1 MHTIQF
7 DAHNEAALTQL
18 AAMAGKD
25 SDQLIKDVV
34 SEYLA
39 EQADKNQADAAK
51 NLSAITGL
59 WMVNSAWDK
68 CRSSLIFCKP
78 QGSRYA

>member
-7 DAHNEAALTQL
+7 DAHTEAALTQR

-25 SDQLIKDVV
+25 SDQLIKGVL

-39 EQADKNQADAAK
+39 EQADNEQADATK
-51 NLSAITGL
+51 NFSVITGL
-59 WMVNSAWDK
+59 WTASSAWGNGRTK
-68 CRSSLIFCKP
+68 TNRVGISCSSD
-78 QGSRYA
+78 

>member
-7 DAHNEAALTQL
+7 DAHTEATLTQL

-39 EQADKNQADAAK
+39 EQADIEQANAAY
-51 NLSAITGL
+51 
-59 WMVNSAWDK
+59 
-68 CRSSLIFCKP
+68 
-78 QGSRYA
+78 SRYLAGQEGTVSLDDLEKRLGLEG

>member
-7 DAHNEAALTQL
+7 DAHTEAALTQR

-39 EQADKNQADAAK
+39 EQVDTEQADAAY
-51 NLSAITGL
+51 
-59 WMVNSAWDK
+59 
-68 CRSSLIFCKP
+68 
-78 QGSRYA
+78 SRYLAGQEGTVSLDNLERFLN

>member
-7 DAHNEAALTQL
+7 DAHTEAALSQL
-18 AAMAGKD
+18 ATMVGKD

-39 EQADKNQADAAK
+39 EQADIEQANVAY
-51 NLSAITGL
+51 
-59 WMVNSAWDK
+59 
-68 CRSSLIFCKP
+68 
-78 QGSRYA
+78 SRYLAGQEGTVSLDDLEKRLGLDG

>member
-7 DAHNEAALTQL
+7 DAHTEAALTQR

-25 SDQLIKDVV
+25 SDQLIKGVL

-39 EQADKNQADAAK
+39 EQADNEQADA
-51 NLSAITGL
+51 TY
-59 WMVNSAWDK
+59 
-68 CRSSLIFCKP
+68 
-78 QGSRYA
+78 SRYLAGQEKALSLDELERGLGLEG

>member
-1 MHTIQF
+1 MHTIEL
-7 DAHNEAALTQL
+7 DLHTEAALTQL

-39 EQADKNQADAAK
+39 EQADIEQANAAY
-51 NLSAITGL
+51 
-59 WMVNSAWDK
+59 
-68 CRSSLIFCKP
+68 
-78 QGSRYA
+78 SRYLAGQEGTVSLDDLEKRLGLEG

>member
-7 DAHNEAALTQL
+7 DAHTEAALSQL
-18 AAMAGKD
+18 AATAGKD

-39 EQADKNQADAAK
+39 EQADIEQANAAY
-51 NLSAITGL
+51 
-59 WMVNSAWDK
+59 
-68 CRSSLIFCKP
+68 
-78 QGSRYA
+78 SRYLAGQEGTVSLDDLEKRLGLDG